1 MRSIL
6 CGENLQRPMSEF
18 GTITLVPSVHYSPVH
33 RSRVRT
39 TIQETDPD
47 VVAVELG
54 GDRYDRLQTDSP
66 LDPTVLA
73 RDLPAPTAAT
83 YQMLKAIQ
91 QTVARLY
98 GLDPGQSDMATAIDT
113 AADLDMDVALI
124 DEPLS
129 ETIEALSARVG
140 LDTVPKMLLRT
151 QFISPQEWGEQ
162 VRFWM
167 QPLSSITS
175 GDDVQP
181 AIDQLRRL
189 LPEVAAVLIEQ
200 RDRAMAHRLH
210 RLRCEGLD
218 VVAVIGAGHHNGI
231 EAVLDDLANQAV
243 ESDITVPI
251 QSPDREMTNIPI
263 E

>member
-1 MRSIL
+1 
-6 CGENLQRPMSEF
+6 MSEF
-18 GTITLVPSVHYSPVH
+18 GTITLIPSVHYSPVH

-39 TIQETDPD
+39 TIRETDPD
-47 VVAVELG
+47 IVAVELG
-54 GDRYDRLQTDSP
+54 TERYDRLQMDSS
-66 LDPTVLA
+66 LDACNLA
-73 RDLPAPTAAT
+73 HDLPESTAPT
-83 YQMLKAIQ
+83 YQTLKALQ

-113 AADLDMDVALI
+113 AADLDIDVALI
-124 DEPLS
+124 DNPIS
-129 ETIEALSARVG
+129 APIEAISARVG
-140 LDTVPKMLLRT
+140 LDTMPKMLLRT
-151 QFISPQEWGEQ
+151 QSIGPREWVEQ
-162 VRFWM
+162 VELWM
-167 QPLSSITS
+167 RPLGTITS

-189 LPEVAAVLIEQ
+189 LPEVARVLIDQ

-210 RLRCEGLD
+210 RLRSEGAD

-231 EAVLDDLANQAV
+231 KTVLDELTDQPV

-251 QSPDREMTNIPI
+251 RSPSRDVTTIPI